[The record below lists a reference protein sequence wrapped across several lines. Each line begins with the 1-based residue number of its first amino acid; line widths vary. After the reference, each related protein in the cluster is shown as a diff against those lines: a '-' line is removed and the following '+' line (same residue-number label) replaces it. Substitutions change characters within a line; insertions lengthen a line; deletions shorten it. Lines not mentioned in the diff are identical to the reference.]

1 MDPAAGRVARDTP
14 AAMQPAKPLRRTACS
29 REPVHNPQIAILR
42 RVKHPDE
49 PSASAAPLPMR
60 VLRGDD
66 QAPIGPLRH
75 RQVALLGFGN
85 QGRAHALNLRES
97 GISVL
102 VGGRPTA
109 SGGRGQREAEALGF
123 EVADFPEA
131 AARGDLIILALPDE
145 SHAAVYAES
154 IATHA
159 RPGVT
164 IGFLHGFSVR
174 YGTVQPRQDLG
185 VILVAP
191 KGPGTTLRERYAMGQ
206 GIPALIAVERESPAG
221 DARQLALAWANG
233 IGSARAGILETT
245 FAHETETDLFGEQT
259 VLCGG
264 LMGLVLAAYETLVE
278 RGYPPELAYIECC
291 HEVKQVADLIYAR
304 GLAGMRAAISN
315 TAEFG
320 AFTAAPRVVDEGVR
334 RTFASILD
342 EIRDGRFA
350 HRMLADHAQGDAWF
364 TAERR
369 RADHHPIE
377 ATGERV
383 RALMPWLNGES
394 QRSAPPTSSQPPHPS
409 APSADPHLHAPSLP
423 PSP

>member
-1 MDPAAGRVARDTP
+1 VTPKLVGPSSVELSAANLSDAQR
-14 AAMQPAKPLRRTACS
+14 
-29 REPVHNPQIAILR
+29 IAILR
-42 RVKHPDE
+42 RVTTPLD
-49 PSASAAPLPMR
+49 PLPAPAPPPMR
-60 VLRGDD
+60 VLRGDGE
-66 QAPIGPLRH
+66 APLDPLRD
-75 RQVALLGFGN
+75 RRVALLGFGN

-102 VGGRPTA
+102 VGGRPDGA
-109 SGGRGQREAEALGF
+109 GGRGQREARGLGF
-123 EVADFPEA
+123 EVANYAEA
-131 AARGDLIILALPDE
+131 AAEGDLIILALPDE
-145 SHAAVYAES
+145 AHAGVYAAS
-154 IATHA
+154 IADHA

-164 IGFLHGFSVR
+164 LGFLHGFSVR
-174 YGTVQPRQDLG
+174 YGTVKPRADLG

-206 GIPALIAVERESPAG
+206 GIPALVAVERESPAG
-221 DARQLALAWANG
+221 DARHLALAWANG

-264 LMGLVLAAYETLVE
+264 LMGLVVAAFETLVA

-291 HEVKQVADLIYAR
+291 HEVKQVADLVYTR

-342 EIRDGRFA
+342 EIRDGSFA
-350 HRMLADHAQGDAWF
+350 RRLLEDHASGDAWF
-364 TAERR
+364 AAERQ
-369 RADHHPIE
+369 RADRHPIE
-377 ATGERV
+377 LTGERV
-383 RALMPWLNGES
+383 RALMPWLNGETPAS
-394 QRSAPPTSSQPPHPS
+394 RPNASAE
-409 APSADPHLHAPSLP
+409 
-423 PSP
+423 